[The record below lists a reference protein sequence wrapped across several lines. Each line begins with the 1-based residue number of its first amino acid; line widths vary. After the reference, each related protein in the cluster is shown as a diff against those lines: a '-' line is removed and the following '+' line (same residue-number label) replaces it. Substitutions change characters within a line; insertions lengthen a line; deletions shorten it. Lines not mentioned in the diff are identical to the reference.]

1 MICFSASNIFDEELQ
16 AQDLVERGEID
27 QAITIYQ
34 QLKPESAH
42 IFYTIGVL
50 YAEKKGD
57 YDLAISC
64 YEQALHM
71 QGEVDIH
78 RNKYNE
84 LDNIIKFWLSF
95 CIDQ

>member
-1 MICFSASNIFDEELQ
+1 MICFSASNISDEELQ

-27 QAITIYQ
+27 QAIAIYQ

-57 YDLAISC
+57 YDLGIN
-64 YEQALHM
+64 YYKQALKI
-71 QGEVDIH
+71 QEEVY
-78 RNKYNE
+78 R
-84 LDNIIKFWLSF
+84 
-95 CIDQ
+95 